1 MLNKSIAYRLTL
13 FISLAVITVFVV
25 FITANYLFNS
35 KLIQENLENHAI
47 SMSMEVN
54 SLVYQNTVTT
64 RELAKNLAKQIIYY
78 SRNDDAEILLSMAMK
93 EYPFLNAIH
102 VSIDSSVSNPFNH
115 YYIFHDVNDNL
126 IFKEN
131 TEPLFY
137 CQTERELFESIPDS
151 VASGWTEPYRCHE
164 KGNVVVSYFTPVVSI
179 EKDSQEIYSGHI
191 ICELS
196 LTELNEAINQMEIGE
211 RGYAFLITD
220 EGDYITHPNKDW
232 ILNQNVYSLPSKS
245 ISQNKKDI
253 DAILQNRQTGSAIVY
268 PEILDFEKSWVYY
281 TPFNE
286 NRWFLI
292 FILPYKELFYELY
305 WITIRMIFFAL
316 VGILVIYLIIHYITK
331 KLIEPLSDVTSKLTV
346 FQGENYSKKNTSNEV
361 QMVSET
367 LEYLRE
373 WFGQYRTVSEEE
385 EMKSL
390 RRKQDLQQASEIQMD
405 LIKTTFPAFPNRT
418 DLDLYAIYK
427 PARVVSGD
435 LFDYFLIDNENL
447 VFTIGDVS
455 GKGIP
460 AAIFMSVAQTIIRSK
475 ADGKSSKKIVT
486 KSNIELSTSNHHQ
499 YFLTLFLGVLNLRT
513 GILNYCNAAHDFPYI
528 LKPDGKITE
537 LNEAHGLPL
546 GLYPD
551 KEYKESKIK
560 IEKGD
565 TIILYTDG
573 VTELLNEQK
582 IQFGSGRL
590 KEKLQILGN
599 LPPTEIVSSLEKDL
613 EDFRGDHPQAD
624 DICLF
629 AIKYKP

>member
-13 FISLAVITVFVV
+13 FISLAVITVFVA
-25 FITANYLFNS
+25 FITANYIFNR
-35 KLIQENLENHAI
+35 KLLRSNIENHAI

-54 SLVYQNTVTT
+54 SLVKQNTLTT
-64 RELAKNLAKQIIYY
+64 NEVARNITKQIIYY
-78 SRNDDAEILLSMAMK
+78 SKNEDAEFLLSMAMQ

-102 VSIDSSVSNPFNH
+102 VKVDSSVSLPFNH
-115 YYIFHDVNDNL
+115 YSIFHDANDNL

-131 TEPLFY
+131 TESLFY
-137 CQTERELFESIPDS
+137 CQTQRELFENIPDS
-151 VASGWTEPYRCHE
+151 AVSGWTEPYRCHA
-164 KGNVVVSYFTPVVSI
+164 KGNVVVSYFTPI
-179 EKDSQEIYSGHI
+179 IAFKQDGQETFSGHV

-220 EGDYITHPNKDW
+220 EGDYITHPNEDW
-232 ILNQNVYSLPSKS
+232 ILNKNVYSLPSKS
-245 ISQNKKDI
+245 ITQEKINI
-253 DAILQNRQTGSAIVY
+253 ETTFQNRLTGSTIVY

-281 TPFNE
+281 TPVNE

-292 FILPYKELFYELY
+292 FIMPYKELFHELT
-305 WITIRMIFFAL
+305 WITIRMILFAL
-316 VGILVIYLIIHYITK
+316 VGILVIYLIIYYITK
-331 KLIEPLSDVTSKLTV
+331 KLIEPLSDVTTRLTV
-346 FQGENYSKKNTSNEV
+346 FRGENTTKKNTSNEV

-367 LEYLRE
+367 LEYLKE
-373 WFGQYRTVSEEE
+373 WFDQYRTVSEEE

-390 RRKQDLQQASEIQMD
+390 RRKQDLQQASEIQMG
-405 LIKTTFPAFPNRT
+405 LIKTTFPAFPDRN
-418 DLDLYAIYK
+418 DIDLYAIYK

-435 LFDYFLIDNENL
+435 LFDYFFIDNENL

-475 ADGKSSKKIVT
+475 ADGKDPRKIVK

-528 LKPDGKITE
+528 LKPDGTITE

-551 KEYKESKIK
+551 KEYKESQIK
-560 IEKGD
+560 LEKGD

-573 VTELLNEQK
+573 VTDLLNEQK
-582 IQFGSGRL
+582 IQFGSERL
-590 KEKLQILGN
+590 REKLQNMGDH
-599 LPPTEIVSSLEKDL
+599 PPAEIVVNIEKDL
-613 EDFRGDHPQAD
+613 EDFRGDHPPGD
-624 DICLF
+624 DICFF

>member
-102 VSIDSSVSNPFNH
+102 VSIDSSVSIPFNH
-115 YYIFHDVNDNL
+115 YYIFHDTNDNL
-126 IFKEN
+126 IFREN
-131 TEPLFY
+131 TELLFY

-245 ISQNKKDI
+245 INQNKKDI

-590 KEKLQILGN
+590 KEKLQNLGN
-599 LPPTEIVSSLEKDL
+599 LPPTEIVSNLEKDL